1 MSELDEFADVRFVLW
16 QCDGL
21 RHFAIDRSV
30 SRIQRPHQIIEIKLA
45 VEFGGEL
52 LPIGGRAHDRPSHRL
67 GTRATPRTSGNVLR
81 CAIAKRLEGSR
92 FVALE
97 RHSILFVVRRGSTRS
112 PCSRR
117 LSRITQREDLTY
129 DRFHEYCKC
138 GPNKLSS
145 AGPKRDDAISR

>member
-16 QCDGL
+16 QCDSL

-67 GTRATPRTSGNVLR
+67 GTRATPRKSKNQQTWWGEAPVKLL
-81 CAIAKRLEGSR
+81 AFAR
-92 FVALE
+92 FVMSNSRTFNEPKSVPSRSQDAAA
-97 RHSILFVVRRGSTRS
+97 VRARAAVYHGSAR
-112 PCSRR
+112 
-117 LSRITQREDLTY
+117 
-129 DRFHEYCKC
+129 
-138 GPNKLSS
+138 SS
-145 AGPKRDDAISR
+145 AGKHCWASGA